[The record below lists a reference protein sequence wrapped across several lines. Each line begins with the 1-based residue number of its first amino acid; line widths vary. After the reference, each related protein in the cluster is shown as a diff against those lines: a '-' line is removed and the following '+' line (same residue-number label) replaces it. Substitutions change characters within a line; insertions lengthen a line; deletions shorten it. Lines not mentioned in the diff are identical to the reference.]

1 MKPIGPLM
9 REHRLIER
17 MIRVMER
24 RIALTEPDPA
34 FLTTAV
40 DFMKTF
46 VDQIHHGK
54 EEDILFRDLKAKT
67 LSAAHRRMLDE
78 LVEEHVAGRNLVKRL
93 DQARTELI
101 PGDVAC
107 REKLAGIIAEIAV
120 FYKNHIDKEDNRFF
134 YPCLDY
140 FSPAEQ
146 EKMLRDYAE
155 YEGRVLQERYLKIVE
170 SLEAGTR

>member
-54 EEDILFRDLKAKT
+54 EEDILFRDLKTKT
-67 LSAAHRRMLDE
+67 LSAEHRHMLDE
-78 LVEEHVAGRNLVKRL
+78 LVEEHVTGRNLVKQL
-93 DQARTELI
+93 DQIRTELK
-101 PGDVAC
+101 PGDSVC
-107 REKLAGIIAEIAV
+107 REKLTGIVAEIAV

-140 FSPAEQ
+140 ISPAEQ
-146 EKMLRDYAE
+146 EKILREYAE
-155 YEGRVLQERYLKIVE
+155 YESRVLQDRYLKIVS
-170 SLEAGTR
+170 SLEAGPS